1 MHSMTPAAFDA
12 SDLAA
17 SFPVSSS
24 AHPRGAMAGY
34 LGPRFSVRDLD
45 DEDKVLDEDR
55 QFLPL
60 VRAFPVVPLL
70 GATFKFSSEA
80 DIGERLRQL
89 LALRLPG
96 IEWELNADWD
106 WATAFRKHQLV
117 HVSLAAPPDLATG
130 QPMSLELYGRL
141 QLVDGLHLDSEAGR
155 AWSERRIDAYCEA
168 QSRTPG
174 ELPPVEGSEF
184 FMALEAATYSNV
196 QFPGVGVPFYM

>member
-12 SDLAA
+12 RDLAA
-17 SFPVSSS
+17 SFPEAS
-24 AHPRGAMAGY
+24 AVRPQGAMASY
-34 LGPRFSVRDLD
+34 LGARFAVHDLD
-45 DEDKVLDEDR
+45 DEDKVIDEER

-96 IEWELNADWD
+96 IEWELNSDWNG
-106 WATAFRKHQLV
+106 APAFRKYQLV

-141 QLVDGLHLDSEAGR
+141 QFVDGLRLDSKAGR

-168 QSRTPG
+168 QARKPR

-196 QFPGVGVPFYM
+196 QYPGVGVPFYM